1 MTGGRAAYL
10 GLALLLAPCAAIAA
24 PPASLIPDLVLLPP
38 MGDKRIAMGRT
49 EVTFAQWDACVAAG
63 GCPHV
68 GGDDG
73 WGRGRYPAINVS
85 WNDANAYVRWLSAAT
100 GRFCRLPTSAEWTF
114 AARGG
119 TANPY
124 WWGGVMEPGMA
135 RCRGC
140 NPGQPDDGPAPVASY
155 PPNPY
160 GLYDMNG
167 NVGEW
172 ALDCTAR
179 RAGGGCVARAT
190 HGGAWTYFAA
200 KAQGGAETPRPPGER
215 SFSIGFRVVCEP

>member
-1 MTGGRAAYL
+1 MNGARAAYAA
-10 GLALLLAPCAAIAA
+10 LALLLAPFPAGASA
-24 PPASLIPDLVLLPP
+24 PVFPDLVLLPP
-38 MGDKRIAMGRT
+38 EGGKSIAMART
-49 EVTFAQWDACVAAG
+49 EVTFAQWETCVAAG
-63 GCPHV
+63 GCPRV
-68 GGDDG
+68 GDDDG
-73 WGRGRYPAINVS
+73 WGRERYPAINVS
-85 WNDANAYVRWLSAAT
+85 WNDANAYARWLSSTT
-100 GRFCRLPTSAEWTF
+100 GRFCRLPTSTEWIY
-114 AARGG
+114 AAQGG
-119 TANPY
+119 TSSPY

-172 ALDCTAR
+172 ALDCVAR

-200 KAQGGAETPRPPGER
+200 KAQGEAETPRPPSER

>member
-1 MTGGRAAYL
+1 MRAGVAVL
-10 GLALLLAPCAAIAA
+10 GLMLGLPIPALAA
-24 PPASLIPDLVLLPP
+24 PPSSLIPDLVPLPP
-38 MGDKRIAMGRT
+38 MGDSHIAMART
-49 EVTFAQWDACVAAG
+49 EVTFTQWDACVAAG
-63 GCPHV
+63 GCPDAT
-68 GGDDG
+68 GEGG
-73 WGRGRYPAINVS
+73 WGRGRYPVINVS
-85 WNDANAYVRWLSAAT
+85 WNDANAYARWLSAAT

-114 AARGG
+114 AAQAG
-119 TANPY
+119 TTNPY

-172 ALDCTAR
+172 ALDCAAR
-179 RAGGGCVARAT
+179 RAGGGECVARAT

-200 KAQGGAETPRPPGER
+200 KAQGGAESPRPPGER